1 MPKYSHNACA
11 PFTKNKERIQKFRE
25 TGDSRYIYQS
35 DLDKTGFQQNMAY
48 GDFKDLSRRAASVL
62 QYYRTN
68 HLILLKIKI
77 MIDIKEGL
85 SQWSKTFLI
94 KRLPLLTQEQE
105 LILIENLILILEG
118 ELHKPAIQKFKKRKV
133 YFFFKGNSWSADLA
147 ATQLISKVI
156 KEFNF
161 Y

>member
-1 MPKYSHNACA
+1 
-11 PFTKNKERIQKFRE
+11 
-25 TGDSRYIYQS
+25 
-35 DLDKTGFQQNMAY
+35 
-48 GDFKDLSRRAASVL
+48 
-62 QYYRTN
+62 
-68 HLILLKIKI
+68 

-85 SQWSKTFLI
+85 SQWYKTFLI

-118 ELHKPAIQKFKKRKV
+118 ESHKPAIQKFKKRKV

-147 ATQLISKVI
+147 AMQLISKLI